1 LTYAADAAGRMT
13 RVRLSPT
20 VWVVRPRITFI
31 DVVIGLVSAGLLCA
45 LMTVALHP
53 EPVSD
58 LGYAMSV
65 VSGLAFTFHRRAPVL
80 CLILTTLAIG
90 VYTASDEA
98 GGPIYLTVF
107 LAAMNLGARVETTRE
122 WLPWTIWAAAVLLVA
137 EVIVG
142 DVEWHFF
149 PILALLILL
158 PKLVGDSA
166 RARVLRI
173 TALEARVESAEHEAQ
188 RRMAEERLRIA
199 REVHDVVGH
208 GLAAI
213 SLRAGV
219 ADHVRDRDPE
229 AVADALQAIRDVSKQ
244 SLHELSA
251 LLDALRDGE
260 AAERAPAPDL
270 AQVPRL
276 VDTLRDA
283 GLPVELERNMNGA
296 EPPEIVGAAGY
307 RIVQE
312 SLTNV
317 VRHAGPGAAARVRLE
332 QVNGALEVSVE
343 DNGRG
348 AGDDVAPGGGITGMR
363 ERVQALG
370 GRFEVGDGPSGGF
383 RVWARLPVNAR

>member
-1 LTYAADAAGRMT
+1 MT
-13 RVRLSPT
+13 LWRSRPT
-20 VWVVRPRITFI
+20 VSVVPAPTQRPRLAII
-31 DVVIGLVSAGLLCA
+31 DLAVGLLSAGLLCA

-53 EPVSD
+53 DPVSE

-65 VSGLAFTFHRRAPVL
+65 VSGLAFTFRRRAPVL
-80 CLILTTLAIG
+80 CLVLTTLAVGI
-90 VYTASDEA
+90 YTASDQA
-98 GGPIYLTVF
+98 GGPIYITVF
-107 LAAMNLGARVETTRE
+107 LAAMNLAARVDTTRQ
-122 WLPWTIWAAAVLLVA
+122 WLPWASLSAAVLLIA
-137 EVIVG
+137 EVVVG

-149 PILALLILL
+149 PILALLIVL
-158 PKLVGDSA
+158 PKLMGDSM
-166 RARVLRI
+166 RARMLRI
-173 TALEARVESAEHEAQ
+173 AALEARVDSAEHESH

-229 AVADALQAIRDVSKQ
+229 EVADALRAIRDVSKQ

-251 LLDALRDGE
+251 LLDALRDG
-260 AAERAPAPDL
+260 APAEHAPAPDL

-276 VDTLRDA
+276 VDTMRGA
-283 GLPVELERNMNGA
+283 GLPVTLERRMNGA
-296 EPPEIVGAAGY
+296 DPPEIVGAAGY

-317 VRHAGPGAAARVRLE
+317 VRHAGSGASAQVRLE
-332 QVNGALEVSVE
+332 QVDGALEVSVE
-343 DNGRG
+343 DDGG
-348 AGDDVAPGGGITGMR
+348 GSAGDVAAGGGITGMR

-370 GRFEVGDGPSGGF
+370 GRFEVGNASGGGF
-383 RVWARLPVNAR
+383 RVWARLPVSGR

>member
-1 LTYAADAAGRMT
+1 
-13 RVRLSPT
+13 
-20 VWVVRPRITFI
+20 VRPRIAII
-31 DVVIGLVSAGLLCA
+31 DVAVGLLSAGLLCA

-53 EPVSD
+53 DPVSD

-65 VSGLAFTFHRRAPVL
+65 VSGLAFTFRRRAPVL
-80 CLILTTLAIG
+80 CLLLTTLAVGI
-90 VYTASDEA
+90 YTASDEA
-98 GGPIYLTVF
+98 GGPIYITVF
-107 LAAMNLGARVETTRE
+107 LAAMNLAARVETTRQ
-122 WLPWTIWAAAVLLVA
+122 WLPWAAWASAVLLVA
-137 EVIVG
+137 EVVVG

-149 PILALLILL
+149 PILALLIVL
-158 PKLVGDSA
+158 PKLTADSM
-166 RARVLRI
+166 RARLLRI
-173 TALEARVESAEHEAQ
+173 TALEAQVASAEHEAR

-229 AVADALQAIRDVSKQ
+229 EVADALRAIRDVSKQ
-244 SLHELSA
+244 SLHELGA

-260 AAERAPAPDL
+260 AAQHAPAPDIE
-270 AQVPRL
+270 QVPRL

-283 GLPVELERNMNGA
+283 GLPVELERSMNGA
-296 EPPEIVGAAGY
+296 ELPEIVGAAGY

-317 VRHAGPGAAARVRLE
+317 VRHAGSGASARVLLQ
-332 QVNGALEVSVE
+332 QVDGALEVSVQ
-343 DNGRG
+343 DDGHG
-348 AGDDVAPGGGITGMR
+348 AGVEVLPRGGITGMR

-370 GRFEVGDGPSGGF
+370 GRFEAGDAPGGGF
-383 RVWARLPVNAR
+383 RVWARLPVSPR